1 VEAKSFREREG
12 EEHYMDRERS
22 WRRKRE
28 ESSCSPRLLDRERSW
43 RRKREESSCSP
54 RLSEREEK
62 PEPSDMS
69 RANEPRL
76 FRSLQ

>member
-1 VEAKSFREREG
+1 VEAKSFKEREG
-12 EEHYMDRERS
+12 EEHSM
-22 WRRKRE
+22 
-28 ESSCSPRLLDRERSW
+28 DRERSW